1 MRFFKFNY
9 AVFVIVGVLCLLP
22 LAVVVLGSFK
32 ADAELWAHMRT
43 HRLPLM
49 LNNTLMLGVGVVV
62 FSLLLGASLAWL
74 VSMYEFRG
82 RRVLEWLLVLPLAIP
97 TYVMAFAQLGVFD
110 YTGPIQSLLRTWSG
124 TDVQRWFAL
133 RSPVGVAWVMSLA
146 LYPYVYLLARVA
158 FRSMGAHALEVGQSL
173 GYSLAQSFW
182 RVAIPMARPWL
193 AGGAM
198 LALME
203 ALADFGAVS
212 ILNYD
217 TLTTGVYQA
226 WFALFSL
233 PNALQIAS
241 IALLIVC
248 FLVSFERYWR
258 GHRAYA
264 QAGALRLVQRKK
276 LHGWKKYGAWLWVA
290 WVLSCA
296 LILPLGKLLVWA
308 LPNLDTDLN
317 ASFWIYVQGSLSLAA
332 MAAFVVTT
340 VALLLAL
347 ARRYGTAHSFSSI
360 GVSLL
365 TMGYAIPGTVLAVG
379 VFVPVAFLDNWLVR
393 NGWSAGSV
401 LKGTVWVML
410 WAYTVRFLAVAFSS
424 VDSALQGVSPQH
436 EYAARSLGVVG
447 WRLLAKV
454 YVPMMRPG
462 IWTALLM
469 VFVDVMK
476 EMPIT
481 LMTRPMGW
489 DTLSVRIFALTS
501 EGLWQ
506 EAALPALSLVLVG
519 MIPVFLLL
527 RDDGEKA

>member
-1 MRFFKFNY
+1 MRFLKFHY
-9 AVFVIVGVLCLLP
+9 LVFLVLSVLCLAP
-22 LAVVVLGSFK
+22 LLVVVLGSLQ
-32 ADAELWAHMRT
+32 ADAALWAHMRVY
-43 HRLPLM
+43 RLPRM
-49 LNNTLMLGVGVVV
+49 LGNTLMLGVGVVM
-62 FSLLLGASLAWL
+62 FSLLLGTSLAWL

-82 RRVLEWLLVLPLAIP
+82 RRWMEWLLVLPLAIP
-97 TYVMAFAQLGVFD
+97 TYVMAFTQLGVLG
-110 YTGPIQSLLRTWSG
+110 YTGAIQTTLRARLGVDLQHWL
-124 TDVQRWFAL
+124 DV

-158 FRSMGAHALEVGQSL
+158 FRSMGARALEVGQSL

-182 RVAIPMARPWL
+182 RVSIPMARPWL

-241 IALLIVC
+241 MALLIVC
-248 FLVSFERYWR
+248 VLVTLERYWR
-258 GHRAYA
+258 GHRLYA
-264 QAGALRLVQRKK
+264 QMGASSVFQRKK
-276 LHGWKKYGAWLWVA
+276 LQGWKKYGAYLWLGWVS
-290 WVLSCA
+290 WCA
-296 LILPLGKLLVWA
+296 LVLPLGQLLAWA
-308 LPNLDTDLN
+308 APQLGEDLN
-317 ASFWIYVQGSLSLAA
+317 ASFFSYVQGSLSLAV
-332 MAAFVVTT
+332 MAAATVTV

-347 ARRYGTAHSFSSI
+347 ARRYSQSA
-360 GVSLL
+360 VSALWVSVL
-365 TMGYAIPGTVLAVG
+365 TMGYAVPGTVLAVG

-393 NGWSAGSV
+393 CGWTAGSM
-401 LKGTVWVML
+401 LKGTLLVML

-424 VDSALQGVSPQH
+424 VDSALQGVSAQH

-447 WRLLAKV
+447 WRLFAKM
-454 YVPMMRPG
+454 YMPMMRPG
-462 IWTALLM
+462 IWTAFLM
-469 VFVDVMK
+469 VLVDVMK
-476 EMPIT
+476 EIPIT

-506 EAALPALSLVLVG
+506 EAALPALSLVGVG
-519 MIPVFLLL
+519 MIPVILLL
-527 RDDGEKA
+527 RDEGKKA